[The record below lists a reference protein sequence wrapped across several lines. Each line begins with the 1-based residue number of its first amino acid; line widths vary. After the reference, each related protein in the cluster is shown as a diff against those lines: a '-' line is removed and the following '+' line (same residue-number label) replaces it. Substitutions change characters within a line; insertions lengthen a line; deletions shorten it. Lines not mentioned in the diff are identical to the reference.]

1 MLVILR
7 LPHLLPDSSSA
18 LLFCSMRCDVT
29 PMNCIA
35 QAPLLW
41 PSVGFV
47 QWEALV
53 GDPKAGGEREDGA
66 FTYLAPCLLPYSPPR
81 LCLLSDSPPSPPRP
95 CPGSG
100 KGILSPDPTMCLCF
114 LTVAEPWVLHRF
126 LHGSQDFV
134 HISCK

>member
-7 LPHLLPDSSSA
+7 LPHLPPDSSSA
-18 LLFCSMRCDVT
+18 LLFCSMPCNVT
-29 PMNCIA
+29 PMHCIT
-35 QAPLLW
+35 QALLPW

-47 QWEALV
+47 QWEVLV
-53 GDPKAGGEREDGA
+53 GEPKQEREKMKHIY
-66 FTYLAPCLLPYSPPR
+66 YLAPCLLPLYSPPR
-81 LCLLSDSPPSPPRP
+81 LCLLSDSPSSPPRP

-100 KGILSPDPTMCLCF
+100 KGILSPDPTVCLCF